1 MTDRITDAAHRAL
14 KMRIS
19 DPAELARAC
28 QCSIADAV
36 AALALARQPHSAV
49 ALTPA
54 DVRRVVELTREVRV
68 AEGTERL
75 WRER

>member
-1 MTDRITDAAHRAL
+1 MTIHDIAHRAIR
-14 KMRIS
+14 MRLS

-54 DVRRVVELTREVRV
+54 DVRRVVELAKEVRV
-68 AEGTERL
+68 
-75 WRER
+75 